1 MKFQYDRR
9 QLRAMCFVASLAPVT
24 RLLPKAAAQLAGS
37 ASWLAPLCA
46 LPPLLLF
53 LLILTS
59 LMKMRREGEGLG
71 EVIMRR
77 SGRTAGAIGL
87 ALIGSF
93 TLFSAGF
100 ILRTGAHRLISTIYP
115 DAGPLFFMAAMLI
128 IGTIAALGPVKAL
141 PRASRVF
148 APVLLSVIVLAL
160 IFSLGSVD
168 VRNLLPI
175 KTQSAGRVFISGLA
189 VVEIYGAVL
198 YCAAFLEDQSPLQ
211 GRRFASYAG
220 WLALICLLLCT
231 FCAVIIGCY
240 GARLTSRTLH
250 PFFSM
255 IRDVTLTKTVER
267 IEALVTTLWVLSD
280 FVIFT
285 LLLCTASHIFRLI
298 FGFRPEKGDVCAL
311 DMSNGRIIIPLC
323 AALSGTA
330 ALLMPTS
337 EHVMR
342 SISQI
347 IVPGASLTILFVI
360 LPLLLLIAKLR
371 TPRAFRDC
379 ADMVQKFRARIFLC
393 SILVQSFDIF
403 RLKSTYR
410 KRNFCTD
417 SEQEAN
423 AWTRHTHTGSELI
436 YRGCASRRS
445 SRRSSLPR
453 ACSFSAAI

>member
-77 SGRTAGAIGL
+77 SGRHGRGHRACADRL
-87 ALIGSF
+87 FHA
-93 TLFSAGF
+93 FSAGF
-100 ILRTGAHRLISTIYP
+100 ILRTGAHRLIFDDLSRRRAAVFYDS
-115 DAGPLFFMAAMLI
+115 DAHHRNGGCAGACQGAAES
-128 IGTIAALGPVKAL
+128 
-141 PRASRVF
+141 SRVF

-175 KTQSAGRVFISGLA
+175 KTQSAGKVFISGLA

-211 GRRFASYAG
+211 GRRFASCAG
-220 WLALICLLLCT
+220 WLALICLLLCA

-298 FGFRPEKGDVCAL
+298 FGFRPEKGDVRAL
-311 DMSNGRIIIPLC
+311 DMSNGRAVIPLC

-342 SISQI
+342 RISQL
-347 IVPGASLTILFVI
+347 IVPCASLTILFVI

-371 TPRAFRDC
+371 TPRG
-379 ADMVQKFRARIFLC
+379 V
-393 SILVQSFDIF
+393 
-403 RLKSTYR
+403 
-410 KRNFCTD
+410 
-417 SEQEAN
+417 
-423 AWTRHTHTGSELI
+423 
-436 YRGCASRRS
+436 
-445 SRRSSLPR
+445 P
-453 ACSFSAAI
+453 

>member
-1 MKFQYDRR
+1 M
-9 QLRAMCFVASLAPVT
+9 
-24 RLLPKAAAQLAGS
+24 
-37 ASWLAPLCA
+37 
-46 LPPLLLF
+46 
-53 LLILTS
+53 
-59 LMKMRREGEGLG
+59 
-71 EVIMRR
+71 
-77 SGRTAGAIGL
+77 
-87 ALIGSF
+87 
-93 TLFSAGF
+93 
-100 ILRTGAHRLISTIYP
+100 
-115 DAGPLFFMAAMLI
+115 
-128 IGTIAALGPVKAL
+128 
-141 PRASRVF
+141 
-148 APVLLSVIVLAL
+148 LLSVIVLAL

-175 KTQSAGRVFISGLA
+175 KTQSAGKVFISGLA

-220 WLALICLLLCT
+220 WLALICLLLCA

-240 GARLTSRTLH
+240 GAHLTSRMLH

-298 FGFRPEKGDVCAL
+298 FGFRPEKGDVRAL

-371 TPRAFRDC
+371 TPRGA
-379 ADMVQKFRARIFLC
+379 L
-393 SILVQSFDIF
+393 
-403 RLKSTYR
+403 
-410 KRNFCTD
+410 
-417 SEQEAN
+417 
-423 AWTRHTHTGSELI
+423 
-436 YRGCASRRS
+436 
-445 SRRSSLPR
+445 
-453 ACSFSAAI
+453 

>member
-9 QLRAMCFVASLAPVT
+9 QMRAMCFVASLAPVT

-115 DAGPLFFMAAMLI
+115 DAGPLFFMIVMLI
-128 IGTIAALGPVKAL
+128 IGTVAALGPVKAL

-175 KTQSAGRVFISGLA
+175 KTQSAGKVFISGLA

-211 GRRFASYAG
+211 GRRFASCAG
-220 WLALICLLLCT
+220 WLALICLLLCA

-298 FGFRPEKGDVCAL
+298 FGFRPEKGDVRAL
-311 DMSNGRIIIPLC
+311 DMSNGRAVIPLC

-330 ALLMPTS
+330 ALLMPAS

-342 SISQI
+342 RISQL
-347 IVPGASLTILFVI
+347 IVPCAILTILFVI

-371 TPRAFRDC
+371 TPRG
-379 ADMVQKFRARIFLC
+379 V
-393 SILVQSFDIF
+393 
-403 RLKSTYR
+403 
-410 KRNFCTD
+410 
-417 SEQEAN
+417 
-423 AWTRHTHTGSELI
+423 
-436 YRGCASRRS
+436 
-445 SRRSSLPR
+445 P
-453 ACSFSAAI
+453 

>member
-115 DAGPLFFMAAMLI
+115 DAGPLFFMIAMLI
-128 IGTIAALGPVKAL
+128 IGTVAALGPVKAL

-175 KTQSAGRVFISGLA
+175 KRRAPERCSSPGLPSSRSTAPCSTVRHFGGSVAASGAALCLMRRLARAYLPAALRVLRRHHRLLRRAPYLA
-189 VVEIYGAVL
+189 H
-198 YCAAFLEDQSPLQ
+198 AAP
-211 GRRFASYAG
+211 
-220 WLALICLLLCT
+220 
-231 FCAVIIGCY
+231 V
-240 GARLTSRTLH
+240 
-250 PFFSM
+250 FSM

-298 FGFRPEKGDVCAL
+298 FGFRPEKGDVRAL
-311 DMSNGRIIIPLC
+311 DMSNGRAVIPLC

-342 SISQI
+342 RISQL
-347 IVPGASLTILFVI
+347 IVPCASLTILFVI
-360 LPLLLLIAKLR
+360 LPSLLLIAKLR
-371 TPRAFRDC
+371 TPRG
-379 ADMVQKFRARIFLC
+379 V
-393 SILVQSFDIF
+393 
-403 RLKSTYR
+403 
-410 KRNFCTD
+410 
-417 SEQEAN
+417 
-423 AWTRHTHTGSELI
+423 
-436 YRGCASRRS
+436 
-445 SRRSSLPR
+445 P
-453 ACSFSAAI
+453 

>member
-1 MKFQYDRR
+1 
-9 QLRAMCFVASLAPVT
+9 
-24 RLLPKAAAQLAGS
+24 
-37 ASWLAPLCA
+37 
-46 LPPLLLF
+46 
-53 LLILTS
+53 
-59 LMKMRREGEGLG
+59 
-71 EVIMRR
+71 
-77 SGRTAGAIGL
+77 
-87 ALIGSF
+87 
-93 TLFSAGF
+93 
-100 ILRTGAHRLISTIYP
+100 
-115 DAGPLFFMAAMLI
+115 MLI

-371 TPRAFRDC
+371 TPRGA
-379 ADMVQKFRARIFLC
+379 L
-393 SILVQSFDIF
+393 
-403 RLKSTYR
+403 
-410 KRNFCTD
+410 
-417 SEQEAN
+417 
-423 AWTRHTHTGSELI
+423 
-436 YRGCASRRS
+436 
-445 SRRSSLPR
+445 
-453 ACSFSAAI
+453 

>member
-1 MKFQYDRR
+1 M
-9 QLRAMCFVASLAPVT
+9 VASLAPVT

-115 DAGPLFFMAAMLI
+115 DAGPLFFLIAMLI
-128 IGTIAALGPVKAL
+128 IGTVAALGPVKAL
-141 PRASRVF
+141 PEGLARFRAGAAVGHRAGAYIF
-148 APVLLSVIVLAL
+148 ARLGRCAKPASDKNAERRQGVHLRACRRRDLRRRALLRG
-160 IFSLGSVD
+160 IFGGSV
-168 VRNLLPI
+168 
-175 KTQSAGRVFISGLA
+175 AASG
-189 VVEIYGAVL
+189 
-198 YCAAFLEDQSPLQ
+198 AALCLI
-211 GRRFASYAG
+211 RG

-298 FGFRPEKGDVCAL
+298 FGFRPEKGDVRAL

-371 TPRAFRDC
+371 TPRG
-379 ADMVQKFRARIFLC
+379 V
-393 SILVQSFDIF
+393 
-403 RLKSTYR
+403 
-410 KRNFCTD
+410 
-417 SEQEAN
+417 
-423 AWTRHTHTGSELI
+423 
-436 YRGCASRRS
+436 
-445 SRRSSLPR
+445 P
-453 ACSFSAAI
+453 

>member
-24 RLLPKAAAQLAGS
+24 RLLPKVAAQLAGS

-115 DAGPLFFMAAMLI
+115 DAGPLFFMIVMLI
-128 IGTIAALGPVKAL
+128 IGTVAALGPVKAL

-160 IFSLGSVD
+160 IISLGSVD

-175 KTQSAGRVFISGLA
+175 KTQSAGKVFISGLA

-220 WLALICLLLCT
+220 WLALICLLLCA

-298 FGFRPEKGDVCAL
+298 FGFRPEKGDVRAL
-311 DMSNGRIIIPLC
+311 DMSNGRAVIPLC

-330 ALLMPTS
+330 ALLMPAS

-342 SISQI
+342 RISQL
-347 IVPGASLTILFVI
+347 IVPCASLTILFVI
-360 LPLLLLIAKLR
+360 LPSLLLIAKLR
-371 TPRAFRDC
+371 TPRG
-379 ADMVQKFRARIFLC
+379 V
-393 SILVQSFDIF
+393 
-403 RLKSTYR
+403 
-410 KRNFCTD
+410 
-417 SEQEAN
+417 
-423 AWTRHTHTGSELI
+423 
-436 YRGCASRRS
+436 
-445 SRRSSLPR
+445 P
-453 ACSFSAAI
+453 

>member
-115 DAGPLFFMAAMLI
+115 DAGPLFFMIAMLI
-128 IGTIAALGPVKAL
+128 IGTVAALGPVKAL

-175 KTQSAGRVFISGLA
+175 KTQSERCSSPGLPSSRSTAPYSTARHFWRISH
-189 VVEIYGAVL
+189 
-198 YCAAFLEDQSPLQ
+198 
-211 GRRFASYAG
+211 R
-220 WLALICLLLCT
+220 
-231 FCAVIIGCY
+231 
-240 GARLTSRTLH
+240 
-250 PFFSM
+250 
-255 IRDVTLTKTVER
+255 
-267 IEALVTTLWVLSD
+267 
-280 FVIFT
+280 
-285 LLLCTASHIFRLI
+285 
-298 FGFRPEKGDVCAL
+298 
-311 DMSNGRIIIPLC
+311 
-323 AALSGTA
+323 
-330 ALLMPTS
+330 
-337 EHVMR
+337 
-342 SISQI
+342 
-347 IVPGASLTILFVI
+347 
-360 LPLLLLIAKLR
+360 
-371 TPRAFRDC
+371 FRDGALPHMQAGSRLSAC
-379 ADMVQKFRARIFLC
+379 CFARSAPSSSAATARA
-393 SILVQSFDIF
+393 
-403 RLKSTYR
+403 
-410 KRNFCTD
+410 
-417 SEQEAN
+417 
-423 AWTRHTHTGSELI
+423 
-436 YRGCASRRS
+436 
-445 SRRSSLPR
+445 LPR
-453 ACSFSAAI
+453 ARCTRFSR

>member
-1 MKFQYDRR
+1 
-9 QLRAMCFVASLAPVT
+9 MCFVASLAPVT

-128 IGTIAALGPVKAL
+128 IGTVAALGPVKAL

-175 KTQSAGRVFISGLA
+175 KTQSAGKVFISGLA

-220 WLALICLLLCT
+220 WLALICLLLCA

-298 FGFRPEKGDVCAL
+298 FGFRPEKGDVRAL

-330 ALLMPTS
+330 ALLMPAS

-371 TPRAFRDC
+371 TPRGT
-379 ADMVQKFRARIFLC
+379 L
-393 SILVQSFDIF
+393 
-403 RLKSTYR
+403 
-410 KRNFCTD
+410 
-417 SEQEAN
+417 
-423 AWTRHTHTGSELI
+423 
-436 YRGCASRRS
+436 
-445 SRRSSLPR
+445 
-453 ACSFSAAI
+453 

>member
-115 DAGPLFFMAAMLI
+115 DAGPLFFMIAMLI
-128 IGTIAALGPVKAL
+128 IGTVAALGPVKAL

-175 KTQSAGRVFISGLA
+175 KTQSAGKVFISGLA

-220 WLALICLLLCT
+220 WLALICLLLCA
-231 FCAVIIGCY
+231 FCAFIIGCY
-240 GARLTSRTLH
+240 GAHLTSRMLH

-298 FGFRPEKGDVCAL
+298 FGFRPEKGDVRAL

-330 ALLMPTS
+330 ALLMPAN
-337 EHVMR
+337 EYVMR
-342 SISQI
+342 CISQL
-347 IVPGASLTILFVI
+347 IVPCAILTILFVI

-371 TPRAFRDC
+371 TPRG
-379 ADMVQKFRARIFLC
+379 V
-393 SILVQSFDIF
+393 
-403 RLKSTYR
+403 
-410 KRNFCTD
+410 
-417 SEQEAN
+417 
-423 AWTRHTHTGSELI
+423 
-436 YRGCASRRS
+436 
-445 SRRSSLPR
+445 P
-453 ACSFSAAI
+453 

>member
-1 MKFQYDRR
+1 MRPPVIVKVPTL
-9 QLRAMCFVASLAPVT
+9 LRTPTVSPVIVPPDISKT
-24 RLLPKAAAQLAGS
+24 AFSPEIKT
-37 ASWLAPLCA
+37 

-371 TPRAFRDC
+371 TPRGA
-379 ADMVQKFRARIFLC
+379 L
-393 SILVQSFDIF
+393 
-403 RLKSTYR
+403 
-410 KRNFCTD
+410 
-417 SEQEAN
+417 
-423 AWTRHTHTGSELI
+423 
-436 YRGCASRRS
+436 
-445 SRRSSLPR
+445 
-453 ACSFSAAI
+453 

>member
-115 DAGPLFFMAAMLI
+115 DAGPLFFMIAMLI
-128 IGTIAALGPVKAL
+128 IGTVAA
-141 PRASRVF
+141 
-148 APVLLSVIVLAL
+148 
-160 IFSLGSVD
+160 LGSVD

-175 KTQSAGRVFISGLA
+175 KTQSAGKVFISGLA

-220 WLALICLLLCT
+220 WLALICLLLCA

-240 GARLTSRTLH
+240 GARLTSR
-250 PFFSM
+250 
-255 IRDVTLTKTVER
+255 
-267 IEALVTTLWVLSD
+267 TTLWVLSD

-298 FGFRPEKGDVCAL
+298 FGFRPEKGDVRAL
-311 DMSNGRIIIPLC
+311 DMSNGRAVIPLC

-342 SISQI
+342 RISQL
-347 IVPGASLTILFVI
+347 IVPCASLTILFVI
-360 LPLLLLIAKLR
+360 LPSLLLIAKLR
-371 TPRAFRDC
+371 TPRG
-379 ADMVQKFRARIFLC
+379 V
-393 SILVQSFDIF
+393 
-403 RLKSTYR
+403 
-410 KRNFCTD
+410 
-417 SEQEAN
+417 
-423 AWTRHTHTGSELI
+423 
-436 YRGCASRRS
+436 
-445 SRRSSLPR
+445 P
-453 ACSFSAAI
+453 

>member
-1 MKFQYDRR
+1 M
-9 QLRAMCFVASLAPVT
+9 
-24 RLLPKAAAQLAGS
+24 
-37 ASWLAPLCA
+37 
-46 LPPLLLF
+46 
-53 LLILTS
+53 
-59 LMKMRREGEGLG
+59 
-71 EVIMRR
+71 
-77 SGRTAGAIGL
+77 
-87 ALIGSF
+87 
-93 TLFSAGF
+93 
-100 ILRTGAHRLISTIYP
+100 
-115 DAGPLFFMAAMLI
+115 
-128 IGTIAALGPVKAL
+128 AALGPVKAL

-175 KTQSAGRVFISGLA
+175 KTQSAGKVFISGLA

-298 FGFRPEKGDVCAL
+298 FGFRPEKGDVRAL

-371 TPRAFRDC
+371 TPRG
-379 ADMVQKFRARIFLC
+379 V
-393 SILVQSFDIF
+393 
-403 RLKSTYR
+403 
-410 KRNFCTD
+410 
-417 SEQEAN
+417 
-423 AWTRHTHTGSELI
+423 
-436 YRGCASRRS
+436 
-445 SRRSSLPR
+445 P
-453 ACSFSAAI
+453 

>member
-115 DAGPLFFMAAMLI
+115 DAGPLFFLIAMLI
-128 IGTIAALGPVKAL
+128 IGTVAALGPVKAR
-141 PRASRVF
+141 PR
-148 APVLLSVIVLAL
+148 VIVLAL

-175 KTQSAGRVFISGLA
+175 KTQSAGKVFISGLA

-298 FGFRPEKGDVCAL
+298 FGFRPEKGDVRAL

-371 TPRAFRDC
+371 TPRG
-379 ADMVQKFRARIFLC
+379 V
-393 SILVQSFDIF
+393 
-403 RLKSTYR
+403 
-410 KRNFCTD
+410 
-417 SEQEAN
+417 
-423 AWTRHTHTGSELI
+423 
-436 YRGCASRRS
+436 
-445 SRRSSLPR
+445 P
-453 ACSFSAAI
+453 

>member
-1 MKFQYDRR
+1 MLYGNV
-9 QLRAMCFVASLAPVT
+9 LEAVGHTPMI
-24 RLLPKAAAQLAGS
+24 RLKRMAENGS
-37 ASWLAPLCA
+37 AE
-46 LPPLLLF
+46 
-53 LLILTS
+53 ILV
-59 LMKMRREGEGLG
+59 KYEGLNVG
-71 EVIMRR
+71 GSIKT
-77 SGRTAGAIGL
+77 RTALNMIEDGERRGLIGPDTVIVEPTSGNQGIGL

-360 LPLLLLIAKLR
+360 LPLLLFIAKLR
-371 TPRAFRDC
+371 TPRGA
-379 ADMVQKFRARIFLC
+379 L
-393 SILVQSFDIF
+393 
-403 RLKSTYR
+403 
-410 KRNFCTD
+410 
-417 SEQEAN
+417 
-423 AWTRHTHTGSELI
+423 
-436 YRGCASRRS
+436 
-445 SRRSSLPR
+445 
-453 ACSFSAAI
+453 